1 MSRIYARFKNMNLGF
16 VINLKKLVLHPTQRI
31 EFLGTIKDSMEM
43 PVPLPQE
50 KVELISKR

>member
-16 VINLKKLVLHPTQRI
+16 AINLKKLVLHPTQRI

-43 PVPLPQE
+43 PVSLPQE